1 MLHQVTTKIITIT
14 CTQIDEVIMS
24 KLHLY
29 NTITKRE
36 ELFQSIVNN
45 KVGMYVCG
53 PTVYG
58 APHLGHVRG
67 PIVFDVLRRYLMNLG
82 YQVRFVRNITDV
94 GHLVGDADEG
104 EDKLQKQAKL
114 EQLEPME
121 VAQTYTD
128 MYNDVMDQ
136 IGVLRPSIEP
146 KASGHIIEQI
156 EMIQAIIDEGLAY
169 VSNGSVYFDVLTY
182 SEKFHYGE
190 LSGRVLDDLMAGAGN
205 QSRDLEGQ
213 NEKRNA
219 NDFALWKKASP
230 EHIMQWSSP
239 WGKGFPGWHIECS
252 AMSAKYLGEEFDI
265 HGGGMDLLFPHHE
278 CEIAQSRAAHNHQP
292 AKYWVHH
299 NMITINGQKMAK
311 SLNNGVTVKQL
322 FTGNHALLSKSYS
335 PQTLRFFVLQAHYRG
350 TLDFSDEAL
359 LASEKGLNRLQ
370 SAVSLLGKLKISDTS
385 SVFFDDIETAILDAL
400 NADLNTPQVIA
411 QFFELARR
419 VNLVNDGKDSID
431 EIQYNKLQQIVEIY
445 LRGVLGIQEQSIA
458 GSNHL
463 DAVVQMLLEMR
474 TQAKKDKNFALSDLI
489 RDNLKAQGIEV
500 MDTKEGSSWKL
511 VD

>member
-1 MLHQVTTKIITIT
+1 
-14 CTQIDEVIMS
+14 MS
-24 KLHLY
+24 KLNLY
-29 NTITKRE
+29 NTLTKKE
-36 ELFQSIVNN
+36 ELFTSLVPN

-67 PIVFDVLRRYLMNLG
+67 PIVFDVLRRYLIQQG

-128 MYNDVMDQ
+128 MYNEVMDQ

-156 EMIQAIIDEGLAY
+156 EMIQAIVDQGLAY
-169 VSNGSVYFDVLTY
+169 VSNGSVYFDVLAY
-182 SEKFHYGE
+182 NSKYNYGE
-190 LSGRVLDDLMAGAGN
+190 LSGRILEDLVAGAGN
-205 QSRDLEGQ
+205 QSRELEGQ
-213 NEKRNA
+213 SEKKNP

-322 FTGNHALLSKSYS
+322 FEGSHPLLSKSYS

-370 SAVSLLGKLKISDTS
+370 TAIGLLDKLKVSNDTTLQ
-385 SVFFDDIETAILDAL
+385 FDDIESAIIEAL
-400 NADLNTPQVIA
+400 NSDLNTPQVIA
-411 QFFELARR
+411 QFFELTRR
-419 VNLVNDGKDSID
+419 VNLVNDGKEKID
-431 EIQYNKLQQIVEIY
+431 EFQYQKLKSIVEFY
-445 LRGVLGIQEQSIA
+445 LRGILGIQESVA
-458 GSNHL
+458 SKSNHL
-463 DAVVQMLLEMR
+463 DSVMQMLIEMR
-474 TQAKKDKNFALSDLI
+474 LQAKMDKNFALSDLI
-489 RDNLKAQGIEV
+489 RDKLKSSGIEL

-511 VD
+511 VE

>member
-1 MLHQVTTKIITIT
+1 
-14 CTQIDEVIMS
+14 MS
-24 KLHLY
+24 NLYLY
-29 NTITKRE
+29 NTLTKKE
-36 ELFQSIVNN
+36 ELFESIFPNR
-45 KVGMYVCG
+45 VGMYVCG

-67 PIVFDVLRRYLMNLG
+67 PIVFDVLRKYLIHKG

-104 EDKLQKQAKL
+104 EDKLQKQAKI
-114 EQLEPME
+114 EKLEPME
-121 VAQTYTD
+121 IAQTYTD
-128 MYNDVMDQ
+128 MYNEVMDS

-156 EMIQAIIDEGLAY
+156 EMIQSIISKGLAY
-169 VSNGSVYFDVLTY
+169 ESNGSVYFDVLAY
-182 SEKFHYGE
+182 NENQNYGE

-205 QSRDLEGQ
+205 QSRELEGQ
-213 NEKRNA
+213 SEKRNA

-292 AKYWVHH
+292 ARFWVHH

-322 FTGNHALLSKSYS
+322 FDGSHPLLSKSFT

-350 TLDFSDEAL
+350 TLDFSEEAL
-359 LASEKGLNRLQ
+359 LASEKGLARLQ
-370 SAVSLLGKLKISDTS
+370 AANALLSKLKISDTAS
-385 SVFFDDIETAILDAL
+385 LKFDDIIQEIESCLDH
-400 NADLNTPQVIA
+400 DINTPQAIA
-411 QFFELARR
+411 QLFEAARR
-419 VNLVNDGKDSID
+419 VNLINDGRETINAEELQKVKSIFGIYFRGILGIADSVTNETSHLDSILNVLID
-431 EIQYNKLQQIVEIY
+431 
-445 LRGVLGIQEQSIA
+445 LRL
-458 GSNHL
+458 
-463 DAVVQMLLEMR
+463 
-474 TQAKKDKNFALSDLI
+474 QAKLDKNFALSDAI
-489 RDNLKAQGIEV
+489 RDKVKSSGIEI
-500 MDTKEGSSWKL
+500 MDSKEGSTWRFI
-511 VD
+511 DN

>member
-1 MLHQVTTKIITIT
+1 
-14 CTQIDEVIMS
+14 MS

-29 NTITKRE
+29 NTLTKNE
-36 ELFQSIVNN
+36 ELFQSIIPNR
-45 KVGMYVCG
+45 VGMYVCG

-67 PIVFDVLRRYLMNLG
+67 PIVFDVLRRFLTNEG

-104 EDKLQKQAKL
+104 EDKLQKQAKI
-114 EQLEPME
+114 EKLEPME
-121 VAQTYTD
+121 IAQTYTD
-128 MYNDVMDQ
+128 MYNEVMDQ

-156 EMIQAIIDEGLAY
+156 EMIQSIIDKGLAY
-169 VSNGSVYFDVLTY
+169 ESNGSVYFDVLEY
-182 SEKFHYGE
+182 NKNYNYGE
-190 LSGRVLDDLMAGAGN
+190 LSGRILDDLMAGAGN
-205 QSRDLEGQ
+205 QSRELEGQ
-213 NEKRNA
+213 SEKKNA
-219 NDFALWKKASP
+219 NDFALWKKATP
-230 EHIMQWSSP
+230 EHIMQWTSP

-322 FTGNHALLSKSYS
+322 FDGTHPLLSKSFS

-350 TLDFSDEAL
+350 TLDFSEEAL
-359 LASEKGLNRLQ
+359 IASEKGLNRLQ
-370 SAVSLLGKLKISDTS
+370 TAVNLVGKLKISQTATLS
-385 SVFFDDIETAILDAL
+385 FQDIENGIVEAL
-400 NADLNTPQVIA
+400 NSDLNTPQAIA
-411 QFFELARR
+411 QLFELARR
-419 VNLVNDGKDSID
+419 VNLINDGKETID
-431 EIQYNKLQQIVEIY
+431 ALNLEHLNKIISVY
-445 LRGVLGIQEQSIA
+445 LRGILGIQEIVSGA
-458 GSNHL
+458 SNHL
-463 DAVVQMLLEMR
+463 DSVLQVLIEMR
-474 TQAKKDKNFALSDLI
+474 AHAKSEKNFALSDLI
-489 RDNLKAQGIEV
+489 RDKLKTSGIEI
-500 MDTKEGSSWKL
+500 MDSKEGSSWRII
-511 VD
+511 D

>member
-1 MLHQVTTKIITIT
+1 MLPQVIIKITTTI
-14 CTQIDEVIMS
+14 CTQIDEVNMS
-24 KLHLY
+24 KLHIY
-29 NTITKRE
+29 NTITKKE
-36 ELFQSIVNN
+36 ELFQSIVPN

-67 PIVFDVLRRYLMNLG
+67 PIVFDVLRRFLLNQG

-128 MYNDVMDQ
+128 MYNEVMDQ

-156 EMIQAIIDEGLAY
+156 EMIQSIMNQGLAY
-169 VSNGSVYFDVLTY
+169 ESNGSVYFDVLSY
-182 SEKFHYGE
+182 NEKFHYGE
-190 LSGRVLDDLMAGAGN
+190 LSGRVLDDLLAGAGN

-278 CEIAQSRAAHNHQP
+278 CEIAQSRAAHQHQP

-322 FTGNHALLSKSYS
+322 FTGDHALLSKSYS

-359 LASEKGLNRLQ
+359 LASEKGLIRLQ
-370 SAVSLLGKLKISDTS
+370 TAVSLLDKLKISDTTT
-385 SVFFDDIETAILDAL
+385 VWFDDIEVAILEAL

-411 QFFELARR
+411 QFFELSRR
-419 VNLVNDGKDSID
+419 VNLVNDGKETID
-431 EIQYNKLQQIVEIY
+431 ATQLSQLKHIVAVY
-445 LRGVLGIQEQSIA
+445 LRGILGIQEQMIA
-458 GSNHL
+458 SSNHL
-463 DAVVQMLLEMR
+463 DAVLKMLLDMR
-474 TQAKKDKNFALSDLI
+474 IQAKKDKNFALSDMI
-489 RDNLKAQGIEV
+489 RDNLKSQGIEV
-500 MDTKEGSSWKL
+500 MDSKEGSSWKL